1 MPLFCDVALA
11 VPLDMAFTYA
21 IPPGMEPVVGG
32 RVLVPFRQQRMSG
45 IVVELHDRA
54 PQGIDDFR
62 NDGKEERVRPQ
73 GLQPDFLAMPGS
85 AANEVAERVEFET
98 SAAKAAIENNPLTA
112 ALKRCA
118 TPNQIFPAASKAA
131 PVHKSVPA
139 DPPISKAS
147 SNAKA
152 AWIRSVI
159 EALDVAP
166 VLDEQLL
173 KLGRW
178 IADYYL
184 APIGEVFRTML
195 PLVAEFKRTITY
207 RITDQGHMALHLA
220 GMSGSPAR
228 SQRTPDEQLVEF
240 RVLDYLAEREGVRE
254 QSLRGATK
262 VSKALLAG
270 MVRKKW
276 IAREDV
282 SAVRDAV
289 RTIKVAVLLGAEA
302 ASEGKIA
309 EASPPPDGPEA
320 RPHTETQH
328 PQNERSA
335 GDSPAVAGA
344 TSPRS
349 SLAKKLNNNQ
359 RALIDALA
367 AAGGRLPVETLRDL
381 DVPRTTLATLVR
393 RGLIEI
399 VEEPEDRTAPKLK
412 PRRSPFEFEFSP
424 AQKEAVKQILESVG
438 ARKFT
443 GMLLHGVTG
452 SGKTAVYLAVM
463 REVLEQGRSS
473 ILLVPEIGLTP
484 AMAADLIQV
493 FGDEVAILHSGLSDD
508 ERAEQWHRIKRGEAR
523 VVVGTRSA
531 VFAPVSDLALVIVDE
546 EQDSSY
552 KQEETPRYHARDVA
566 VMRAKMA
573 GAVVVLGSAT
583 PSLESYYNA
592 KKHKYALLEL
602 PDRVEQRPLPEVEI
616 LDMRQ
621 EFQETGQEQVIS
633 RKLAEEIRER
643 LEKKEQ
649 VMVLLNRRGY
659 SPVVLCRAC
668 GETLQCKNCAVSMTH
683 HKREHKMECHYCG
696 HVAQIPNKCAKCG
709 SEYVY
714 FVGTGSEKLEELLHG
729 MFPQARIGRLD
740 RDTVRG
746 REDFERA
753 LNALNEGELDMLVGT
768 QMIAKG
774 HDVHG
779 VTLVGVVGA
788 DHALSLPDFRAA
800 ERTFQLLTQVAGRA
814 GRGNS
819 PGKVVLQTYFP
830 DHYAVQFAARH
841 DFAGFYDKELQFR
854 SWMHYPPYS
863 AIANVV
869 IRSEKLD
876 EALAWSGELGRWFE
890 KTRHEGIRVLG
901 PAAAPILRLKRDY
914 RYHFILKSPSRE
926 KMNALLRAML
936 KEAAA
941 KKIPRTQVIV
951 DVDAVWLM

>member
-1 MPLFCDVALA
+1 MALFCDVALA

-32 RVLVPFRQQRMSG
+32 RVLVPFRQQRLSG
-45 IVVELHDRA
+45 IVVEVHDRP
-54 PQGIDDFR
+54 PQ
-62 NDGKEERVRPQ
+62 V
-73 GLQPDFLAMPGS
+73 
-85 AANEVAERVEFET
+85 
-98 SAAKAAIENNPLTA
+98 
-112 ALKRCA
+112 
-118 TPNQIFPAASKAA
+118 
-131 PVHKSVPA
+131 
-139 DPPISKAS
+139 KAS
-147 SNAKA
+147 QIKK
-152 AWIRSVI
+152 VI
-159 EALDVAP
+159 EALDLSP

-173 KLGRW
+173 KLGKW

-195 PLVAEFKRTITY
+195 PLAAEFKRAVSY
-207 RITDQGHMALHLA
+207 RITDEGRMALHLA
-220 GMSGSPAR
+220 GESGSPAR
-228 SQRTPDEQLVEF
+228 SKRTPEQQLVEF
-240 RVLDYLAEREGVRE
+240 RVLDHLSERESVSE
-254 QSLRGATK
+254 ASLRGGTR
-262 VSKALLAG
+262 VSRSLLAG

-282 SAVRDAV
+282 SAKRDAARLV
-289 RTIKVAVLLGAEA
+289 KIAVLVAAGAVELR
-302 ASEGKIA
+302 SPRTGEG
-309 EASPPPDGPEA
+309 A
-320 RPHTETQH
+320 RPHTSKVKQ
-328 PQNERSA
+328 
-335 GDSPAVAGA
+335 
-344 TSPRS
+344 
-349 SLAKKLNNNQ
+349 LNANQ
-359 RALIDALA
+359 QTLIDTLA
-367 AAGGRLPVETLRDL
+367 ASGGRVPVEALRGL
-381 DVPRTTLATLVR
+381 EVPRTTLGTLVR
-393 RGLIEI
+393 RGLIEL
-399 VEEPEDRTAPKLK
+399 VDEPQALTTSKLK
-412 PRRSPFEFEFSP
+412 PRQSPFEFEFSA
-424 AQKEAVKQILESVG
+424 AQKEALHKIGEAVAS
-438 ARKFT
+438 RKFS
-443 GMLLHGVTG
+443 GLLLHGITG
-452 SGKTAVYLAVM
+452 SGKTAVYLACM
-463 REVLEQGRSS
+463 RQVLDSGRSS

-484 AMAADLIQV
+484 AVAADLHQI
-493 FGDEVAILHSGLSDD
+493 FGDEVAILHSGLSNA
-508 ERAEQWHRIKRGEAR
+508 ERAEQWHRIRRGEAR
-523 VVVGTRSA
+523 VVAGTRSA
-531 VFAPVSDLALVIVDE
+531 VFAPVSDLALIIVDE

-573 GAVVVLGSAT
+573 GAAVVLGSAT

-592 KKHKYALLEL
+592 KKNKYALVEL
-602 PDRVEQRPLPEVEI
+602 PDRVEKRPLPEVEI
-616 LDMRQ
+616 VDMRQ
-621 EFQETGQEQVIS
+621 EFQETGKEQVIS

-668 GETLQCKNCAVSMTH
+668 GKSLQCENCAVSMTH

-696 HVAQIPNKCAKCG
+696 HVAKIPEKCAQCG

-746 REDFERA
+746 REDFEHA
-753 LNALNEGELDMLVGT
+753 LNALNEGALDMLVGT

-774 HDVHG
+774 HDIHG

-788 DHALSLPDFRAA
+788 DMALGLPDFRAA

-819 PGKVVLQTYFP
+819 PGKVVLQTYFQ

-854 SWMHYPPYS
+854 AWMHYPPYS
-863 AIANVV
+863 AIANVL

-876 EALAWSGELGRWFE
+876 EALTWSGELGRWFE

-901 PAAAPILRLKRDY
+901 PAAAPITRLKRDY

-926 KMNALLRAML
+926 KMNALLRGML
-936 KEAAA
+936 AEVAAR
-941 KKIPRTQVIV
+941 KIQRTQVIV

>member
-11 VPLDMAFTYA
+11 VPLDMVFTYA

-45 IVVELHDRA
+45 IVVELHDR
-54 PQGIDDFR
+54 
-62 NDGKEERVRPQ
+62 
-73 GLQPDFLAMPGS
+73 
-85 AANEVAERVEFET
+85 
-98 SAAKAAIENNPLTA
+98 
-112 ALKRCA
+112 
-118 TPNQIFPAASKAA
+118 
-131 PVHKSVPA
+131 
-139 DPPISKAS
+139 PPAS
-147 SNAKA
+147 SAVK
-152 AWIRSVI
+152 IKKVV
-159 EALDVAP
+159 EALDLAP
-166 VLDEQLL
+166 VLDEHLL
-173 KLGRW
+173 KLGKW

-184 APIGEVFRTML
+184 APVGEVFRTML
-195 PLVAEFKRTITY
+195 PLSAEFKRAVEY
-207 RITDQGHMALHLA
+207 RITDAGRMALHLA

-228 SQRTPDEQLVEF
+228 SRRTPEQQLVEF

-254 QSLRGATK
+254 ERLRGATK
-262 VSKALLAG
+262 VAKSLLAG

-282 SAVRDAV
+282 SAARDAARLV
-289 RTIKVAVLLGAEA
+289 KVAVLLGAE
-302 ASEGKIA
+302 EQE
-309 EASPPPDGPEA
+309 EASPPLNGPEA
-320 RPHTETQH
+320 RHHTGAAA
-328 PQNERSA
+328 A
-335 GDSPAVAGA
+335 G
-344 TSPRS
+344 TT
-349 SLAKKLNNNQ
+349 KLNQNQ
-359 RALIDALA
+359 RTLIEALA
-367 AAGGRLPVETLRDL
+367 ASGGRVPVEALREL
-381 DVPRTTLATLVR
+381 DVPRTTLGTLVR
-393 RGLIEI
+393 RGLIEL
-399 VEEPEDRTAPKLK
+399 VDEPEAFTTSKLK
-412 PRRSPFEFEFSP
+412 PRQSPFEFEFSA
-424 AQKEAVKQILESVG
+424 AQKAALTKIGEAVA
-438 ARKFT
+438 ARKF
-443 GMLLHGVTG
+443 GGLLLHGITG
-452 SGKTAVYLAVM
+452 SGKTAVYLACM
-463 REVLEQGRSS
+463 RQVLDAGRSS

-484 AMAADLIQV
+484 AVAADLHQV
-493 FGDEVAILHSGLSDD
+493 FGDEVAILHSGLSDA
-508 ERAEQWHRIKRGEAR
+508 ERAEQWHRIRRGEAR
-523 VVVGTRSA
+523 VVAGTRSA
-531 VFAPVSDLALVIVDE
+531 VFAPVSDLALIIVDE

-552 KQEETPRYHARDVA
+552 KQEDTPRYHARDVA

-573 GAVVVLGSAT
+573 GAAVVLGSAT

-592 KKHKYALLEL
+592 KKNKYALVEL
-602 PDRVEQRPLPEVEI
+602 PDRVEMRPLPEVEI
-616 LDMRQ
+616 IDMRQ

-668 GETLQCKNCAVSMTH
+668 GKTLQCENCAVSMTH

-696 HVAQIPNKCAKCG
+696 HVSKIPDKCALCG

-714 FVGTGSEKLEELLHG
+714 FVGTGSERLEELLHG

-746 REDFERA
+746 REDFEHA
-753 LNALNEGELDMLVGT
+753 LNALNEGALDMLVGT

-774 HDVHG
+774 HDIHG

-788 DHALSLPDFRAA
+788 DMALGLPDFRAA

-814 GRGNS
+814 GRGNM
-819 PGKVVLQTYFP
+819 PGKVVLQTYFQ

-854 SWMHYPPYS
+854 AWMHYPPYS
-863 AIANVV
+863 AIANVL

-876 EALAWSGELGRWFE
+876 EALTWSGELGRWFE
-890 KTRHEGIRVLG
+890 KTRHEGVRVLG
-901 PAAAPILRLKRDY
+901 PAAAPITRLNRDY

-936 KEAAA
+936 AQAAA
-941 KKIPRTQVIV
+941 RKIPRTQVIV

>member
-11 VPLDMAFTYA
+11 VPLDMVFTYA

-45 IVVELHDRA
+45 IVVELHDRP
-54 PQGIDDFR
+54 PQ
-62 NDGKEERVRPQ
+62 VRTKKV
-73 GLQPDFLAMPGS
+73 L
-85 AANEVAERVEFET
+85 
-98 SAAKAAIENNPLTA
+98 
-112 ALKRCA
+112 
-118 TPNQIFPAASKAA
+118 
-131 PVHKSVPA
+131 
-139 DPPISKAS
+139 
-147 SNAKA
+147 
-152 AWIRSVI
+152 
-159 EALDVAP
+159 EALDLSP

-173 KLGRW
+173 KLGKW

-184 APIGEVFRTML
+184 APLGEVFRTML
-195 PLVAEFKRTITY
+195 PLSAEFKRAITY
-207 RITDQGHMALHLA
+207 RTTDDGQMALHLA

-228 SQRTPDEQLVEF
+228 SKRTPEQQLVEF
-240 RVLDYLAEREGVRE
+240 RVLDHLAERESVQEER
-254 QSLRGATK
+254 LRGATR
-262 VSKALLAG
+262 VAKALLAG

-282 SAVRDAV
+282 SAARDATRMV
-289 RTIKVAVLLGAEA
+289 KVAVLVGAEA
-302 ASEGKIA
+302 
-309 EASPPPDGPEA
+309 PPPLDGSET
-320 RPHTETQH
+320 RPYT
-328 PQNERSA
+328 
-335 GDSPAVAGA
+335 G
-344 TSPRS
+344 
-349 SLAKKLNNNQ
+349 KLNDNQ

-367 AAGGRLPVETLRDL
+367 ASGGKVPVEALRGL
-381 DVPRTTLATLVR
+381 AVPRTTLSTLVR
-393 RGLIEI
+393 RGLVQLED
-399 VEEPEDRTAPKLK
+399 EPQDFAVSRIKLRRPKVD
-412 PRRSPFEFEFSP
+412 FELSS
-424 AQKEAVKQILESVG
+424 AQKEALRKIHVG
-438 ARKFT
+438 VEAGKFS

-452 SGKTAVYLAVM
+452 SGKTAVYLAAM
-463 REVLEQGRSS
+463 REVLEQGKSS

-484 AMAADLIQV
+484 AVAADLHQV
-493 FGDEVAILHSGLSDD
+493 FGDEVAILHSALTDA

-531 VFAPVSDLALVIVDE
+531 VFAPVSELALIIVDE

-592 KKHKYALLEL
+592 KKNKYSLLEL

-643 LEKKEQ
+643 LGKKEQ

-668 GETLQCKNCAVSMTH
+668 GKTLQCTNCAVSMTH
-683 HKREHKMECHYCG
+683 HKHERKMECHYCG
-696 HVAQIPNKCAKCG
+696 HVTHIPEKCANCG
-709 SEYVY
+709 SDYVY

-746 REDFERA
+746 REDVERA
-753 LNALNEGELDMLVGT
+753 LNALNEGALDMLVGT

-774 HDVHG
+774 HDIHG

-788 DHALSLPDFRAA
+788 DMALGLPDFRAA

-814 GRGNS
+814 GRGQS
-819 PGKVVLQTYFP
+819 PGKVVLQTYFQE
-830 DHYAVQFAARH
+830 HYAVQFAARH
-841 DFAGFYDKELQFR
+841 DFAGFYEKELQFR
-854 SWMHYPPYS
+854 AWMHYPPYS
-863 AIANVV
+863 AIANVL

-876 EALAWSGELGRWFE
+876 DALTWSGELGRWFE

-901 PAAAPILRLKRDY
+901 PAAAPITRLKRDY

-926 KMNALLRAML
+926 KMNRLLRAML
-936 KEAAA
+936 AEAAA
-941 KKIPRTQVIV
+941 RKIPRTQVIV